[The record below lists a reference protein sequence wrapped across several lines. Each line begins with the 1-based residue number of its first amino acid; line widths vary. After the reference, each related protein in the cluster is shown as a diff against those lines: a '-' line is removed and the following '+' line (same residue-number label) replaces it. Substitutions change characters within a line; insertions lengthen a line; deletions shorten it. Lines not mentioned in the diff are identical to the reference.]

1 MNKINL
7 LDDELINKI
16 SAGEVVERPMSI
28 VKELVENSIDADS
41 KNITIEI
48 IDGGI
53 PYIKVL
59 DDGCGMNEID
69 AVLAFG
75 RHATSKIK
83 STDDL
88 FNIGTLGFRGE
99 ALSSIAAISKVLLK
113 TKEENSLYG
122 TLINVEG
129 GKILKKSKC
138 GCEKGC
144 SVEVKDVFYNTP
156 ARRKFLKRPSTE
168 AMYITDMVAKI
179 ALSRPDISFK
189 YIKDKR
195 MEFMTSGNNSVNE
208 VILRL
213 YGDEL
218 YSNLIETEYNDEY
231 MNIKIFLCKPSYTR
245 GNRNMQ
251 ILFVNGRFVKNK
263 IYITAVEE
271 AYKTL
276 IPVNRYPVVITYLN
290 IDPKNIDV
298 NVHPTKLEVK
308 FSNEKEIFD
317 SIYKS
322 IKNALNRSNLIPT
335 LRHDM
340 FFTYTDIAENKVEEK
355 SNPKQLNIIEEVST
369 NRIIEVYPNN
379 KSFISNV
386 KESSEKAYFDYDDV
400 NAFNKETENT
410 HIENFN
416 TLPDYHDD
424 YKIVGVIFSTYI
436 IVEKDDMIYLV
447 DQHAAHERILYE
459 KFMNMYNNVQGKQ
472 TTIPILINIEP
483 GDDVIIN
490 ENIELF
496 NKLGYKFENFG
507 NNSII
512 LREVPV
518 VLGQPESRQ
527 LFIDIIDK
535 LKKDDFN
542 KDINLKEETIIMM
555 ACKKAVKAMDC
566 LSKEEISSLFNDL
579 KVTENPY
586 TCPHGRPVIVSIKK
600 YELEKMFKRIM

>member
-99 ALSSIAAISKVLLK
+99 ALASIAAISKVLLK

-129 GKILKKSKC
+129 GKILKKAKC

-263 IYITAVEE
+263 IYTTAVEE

-308 FSNEKEIFD
+308 FSDEKEIFD

-322 IKNALNRSNLIPT
+322 IKNALNRSNLIPAI
-335 LRHDM
+335 RHDM
-340 FFTYTDIAENKVEEK
+340 FTYTDIPENKVEEK
-355 SNPKQLNIIEEVST
+355 SNPKQLNIIEEEST
-369 NRIIEVYPNN
+369 NKIIEVYPNN

-386 KESSEKAYFDYDDV
+386 KESSEKAYFDYNDV
-400 NAFNKETENT
+400 NALKTENT

-416 TLPDYHDD
+416 TLPDDHDD

-436 IVEKDDMIYLV
+436 VVEKNDMIYLV

-496 NKLGYKFENFG
+496 NKLGYKFESFG

-535 LKKDDFN
+535 LKRDDFN

-555 ACKKAVKAMDC
+555 ACKKAVKAMDS

>member
-99 ALSSIAAISKVLLK
+99 ALASIASISKVLLK

-129 GKILKKSKC
+129 GKILKKVKC

-263 IYITAVEE
+263 IYTTAVEE

-276 IPVNRYPVVITYLN
+276 IPVNRYPVAITYLN

-308 FSNEKEIFD
+308 FSDEKEIFD

-335 LRHDM
+335 IRHDM
-340 FFTYTDIAENKVEEK
+340 FTYADITENKVEEK
-355 SNPKQLNIIEEVST
+355 SNPKQLNMIEEEST
-369 NRIIEVYPNN
+369 NKILEVYPNN
-379 KSFISNV
+379 KSLVSNV
-386 KESSEKAYFDYDDV
+386 KESSEKAYFDYNDV
-400 NAFNKETENT
+400 NAFNKEIENT

-416 TLPDYHDD
+416 TLPDERDD

-436 IVEKDDMIYLV
+436 IVEKDDVIYLV

-472 TTIPILINIEP
+472 ATIPILINIEP

-496 NKLGYKFENFG
+496 NKLGYKFESFG

-535 LKKDDFN
+535 LKRDDFN

-555 ACKKAVKAMDC
+555 ACKKAVKAMDS
-566 LSKEEISSLFNDL
+566 LSKEEITSLFNDL

>member
-28 VKELVENSIDADS
+28 VKELVENSIDAGS

-48 IDGGI
+48 IEGGI

-99 ALSSIAAISKVLLK
+99 ALASIAAISKVLLK

-129 GKILKKSKC
+129 GKILKKAKC

-263 IYITAVEE
+263 IYTTAVEE

-308 FSNEKEIFD
+308 FSDEKEIFD

-322 IKNALNRSNLIPT
+322 IKNALNRSNLIPVI
-335 LRHDM
+335 RHDM
-340 FFTYTDIAENKVEEK
+340 FTYTDIAENKVEEK
-355 SNPKQLNIIEEVST
+355 SNPKQLNIIEEEST
-369 NRIIEVYPNN
+369 NKIIEVYPNN

-386 KESSEKAYFDYDDV
+386 KESSEKAYFDYNDV
-400 NAFNKETENT
+400 NALKKETENK

-416 TLPDYHDD
+416 TLPDDHDD

-459 KFMNMYNNVQGKQ
+459 KFMSMYNNVQGKQ

-496 NKLGYKFENFG
+496 NKLGYKFESFG

-535 LKKDDFN
+535 LKRDDFN

-555 ACKKAVKAMDC
+555 ACKKAVKAMDS

>member
-99 ALSSIAAISKVLLK
+99 ALASIAAISKVLLK

-129 GKILKKSKC
+129 GKILKKAKC

-263 IYITAVEE
+263 IYTTAVEE

-308 FSNEKEIFD
+308 FSDEKEIFD

-322 IKNALNRSNLIPT
+322 IK
-335 LRHDM
+335 
-340 FFTYTDIAENKVEEK
+340 K
-355 SNPKQLNIIEEVST
+355 
-369 NRIIEVYPNN
+369 
-379 KSFISNV
+379 
-386 KESSEKAYFDYDDV
+386 
-400 NAFNKETENT
+400 
-410 HIENFN
+410 
-416 TLPDYHDD
+416 
-424 YKIVGVIFSTYI
+424 
-436 IVEKDDMIYLV
+436 
-447 DQHAAHERILYE
+447 
-459 KFMNMYNNVQGKQ
+459 
-472 TTIPILINIEP
+472 
-483 GDDVIIN
+483 
-490 ENIELF
+490 
-496 NKLGYKFENFG
+496 
-507 NNSII
+507 
-512 LREVPV
+512 
-518 VLGQPESRQ
+518 
-527 LFIDIIDK
+527 
-535 LKKDDFN
+535 
-542 KDINLKEETIIMM
+542 
-555 ACKKAVKAMDC
+555 C
-566 LSKEEISSLFNDL
+566 
-579 KVTENPY
+579 
-586 TCPHGRPVIVSIKK
+586 
-600 YELEKMFKRIM
+600 FK

>member
-99 ALSSIAAISKVLLK
+99 ALASIAAISKVLLK

-129 GKILKKSKC
+129 GKILKKVKC

-179 ALSRPDISFK
+179 ALSRPDISFR

-263 IYITAVEE
+263 IYTTAVEE

-308 FSNEKEIFD
+308 FSDEKEIFD

-335 LRHDM
+335 IRHDM
-340 FFTYTDIAENKVEEK
+340 FTYADITENKVEEK
-355 SNPKQLNIIEEVST
+355 SNPKQLNMIEEEST
-369 NRIIEVYPNN
+369 NKILEVYPNN
-379 KSFISNV
+379 KSFVSNV
-386 KESSEKAYFDYDDV
+386 KESSEKAYFDYNDV
-400 NAFNKETENT
+400 NAFNKEIENT

-416 TLPDYHDD
+416 TLPDERDD

-436 IVEKDDMIYLV
+436 IVEKDDVIYLV

-496 NKLGYKFENFG
+496 NKLGYKFESFG
-507 NNSII
+507 NNSIV

-535 LKKDDFN
+535 LKRDDFN

-555 ACKKAVKAMDC
+555 ACKKAVKAMDS
-566 LSKEEISSLFNDL
+566 LSKEEINSLFNDL

>member
-99 ALSSIAAISKVLLK
+99 ALASIAAISKVLLK

-129 GKILKKSKC
+129 GKILKKVKC

-179 ALSRPDISFK
+179 ALSRPDISFR

-263 IYITAVEE
+263 IYTTAVEE

-276 IPVNRYPVVITYLN
+276 IPVNRYPVVITYLY

-308 FSNEKEIFD
+308 FSDEKEIFN

-335 LRHDM
+335 IRHDM
-340 FFTYTDIAENKVEEK
+340 FTYADITENKVEEK
-355 SNPKQLNIIEEVST
+355 SNPKQLNMIEEEST
-369 NRIIEVYPNN
+369 NKILEVYPNN
-379 KSFISNV
+379 KSFVSNV
-386 KESSEKAYFDYDDV
+386 KESSEKAYFDYNDV
-400 NAFNKETENT
+400 NAFNKEIENT

-416 TLPDYHDD
+416 TLPDERDD

-436 IVEKDDMIYLV
+436 IVEKDDVIYLV

-496 NKLGYKFENFG
+496 NKLGYKFESFG
-507 NNSII
+507 NNSIV

-535 LKKDDFN
+535 LKRDDFN

-555 ACKKAVKAMDC
+555 ACKKAVKAMDS
-566 LSKEEISSLFNDL
+566 LSKEEINSLFNDL